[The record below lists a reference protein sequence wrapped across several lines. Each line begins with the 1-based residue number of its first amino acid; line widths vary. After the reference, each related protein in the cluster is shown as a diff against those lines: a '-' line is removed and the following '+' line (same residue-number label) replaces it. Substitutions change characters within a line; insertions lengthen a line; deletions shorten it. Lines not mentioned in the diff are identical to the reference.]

1 MYVWLLTLNFLAMLD
16 FLLKAIQPVLVPLC
30 FVSAWGLVFLIFSS
44 IGHTVADSLRRA
56 QRMHK
61 IPCANCVF
69 FTGDYH
75 LKCPVQPTIALSE
88 DAIDCPDYRSH
99 SGTYR

>member
-1 MYVWLLTLNFLAMLD
+1 MLYFLI
-16 FLLKAIQPVLVPLC
+16 KTIQPVLVPLC
-30 FVSAWGLVFLIFSS
+30 FVSAWGLMFLVFSS
-44 IGHTVADSLRRA
+44 IGHSVTDSLRRA
-56 QRMHK
+56 QRMHQ

-88 DAIDCPDYRSH
+88 DAIDCLDYRSN
-99 SGTYR
+99 SRTWG

>member
-1 MYVWLLTLNFLAMLD
+1 MLYLLIKT
-16 FLLKAIQPVLVPLC
+16 IQPILVPLC
-30 FVSAWGLVFLIFSS
+30 LVSAWGLMFLLFSS
-44 IGHTVADSLRRA
+44 IGATVTDCVRRA
-56 QRMHK
+56 QRMHQ

-99 SGTYR
+99 SRTWG